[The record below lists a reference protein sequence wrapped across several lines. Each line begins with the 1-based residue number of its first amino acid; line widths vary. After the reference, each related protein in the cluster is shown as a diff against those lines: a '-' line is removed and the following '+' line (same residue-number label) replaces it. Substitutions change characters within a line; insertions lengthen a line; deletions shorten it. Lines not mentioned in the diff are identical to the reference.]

1 MSQVQKFFYGDRT
14 ADAAAASCLRQI
26 ASKEAFLQQTQDLL
40 DLRPDEDWCIAAVDI
55 DQFKLYN
62 ELYSRQQG
70 DALLERLAASLSS
83 YQQRTGFPV
92 SYWGNDDFF
101 LCMPDNTA
109 ELEGLLGTLQ
119 AHLNTGEQEITFHLS
134 CGVCPVQEHPEN
146 DLQTLCSYA
155 QIALTHPSPVHSSVH
170 RFTLEM
176 LTQLKEQQTLLSELQ
191 RALANHEFCFFLQ
204 PKCNSV
210 TRTIVGMEALVR
222 WNHPTRGCLSPGE
235 FMPALER
242 TGLVTELDQY
252 IWESVCKT
260 LKKWQ
265 DSGSNL
271 VPVSINISVVDILH
285 LDVPQILSDLV
296 EKYELEPKLLTA
308 EITESMVVENTA
320 VVENTIQG
328 LHRKGFT
335 VMMDDFG
342 SGSSSLSM
350 LKDTNV
356 DAIKL
361 DMKFIDLNEQNRSKG
376 LRIMESVVNMAHRL
390 NLPIIAEGVE
400 TPEQVSMLQDADCLY
415 TQGYYFYRPMPVEN
429 AEQLLAKPDNADYW
443 DINRDLICRDRR
455 LNPADPAKEQLTTA
469 MHTYQIL
476 ADNILM
482 LGLLNLS
489 TGTQQI
495 IKHDA
500 RLAALPVERESDFA
514 YHCEY
519 LAASDRIHADDV
531 EQFLAQTDLPF
542 LRSSLFHSTEPVF
555 LRLRQKL
562 AGQFVWVTLEI
573 LPCRGCCA
581 QDPWAAVC
589 LKEDPQS
596 DQLVEE
602 LDFSYS
608 HDPLTGLLNRRQYE
622 ADLAQMPH
630 SGLECVVCTYL
641 DVIDLH
647 EVNVHLGRHAGD
659 KLLCTVANALRKF
672 FVGSQIYRAG
682 GDEFVILTPDAL
694 PYDVLTSVDQVR
706 SLLKEQNIILSA
718 GIQYTADLT
727 QLDAALRKAE
737 LAMQQDKQTHYARTG
752 SVRQLRS
759 LNKKLEETLVQ
770 KQDAEHF
777 LHVLAPKY
785 KTVYAVD
792 FQSDSARPI
801 IVADYV
807 SSIVQGCG
815 NSFRAMLT
823 AYRDTLVSPEHQA
836 AFNVLLDY
844 EYVRSKVLRGDIIE
858 HRYTKTDGS
867 NFCIKVMPYST
878 SGTHIHETLWIFAD
892 ENADLTPPK
901 NTPIL

>member
-1 MSQVQKFFYGDRT
+1 MSQEQKVFSGDHVSDPGT
-14 ADAAAASCLRQI
+14 VTSLHQI
-26 ASKEAFLQQTQDLL
+26 ASQEAFLQQTQDLL
-40 DLRPDEDWCIAAVDI
+40 DLRPEEDWCIAVVDI

-62 ELYSRQQG
+62 ELYSRQKG
-70 DALLERLAASLSS
+70 DALLEALAASLLR
-83 YQQRTGFPV
+83 YQQSSGCPV

-101 LCMPDNTA
+101 LCMPNDDG
-109 ELEGLLGTLQ
+109 ELEKLIQALSAPLQ
-119 AHLNTGEQEITFHLS
+119 ADGQEIAFQLS
-134 CGVCPVQEHPEN
+134 CGICSVQEHPEN

-155 QIALTHPSPVHSSVH
+155 QLALAYPAPVHSHLH
-170 RFTLEM
+170 RFTQEM

-210 TRTIVGMEALVR
+210 TRAIVGMEALVR
-222 WNHPTRGCLSPGE
+222 WNHPTRGCLTPGE

-242 TGLVTELDQY
+242 TGLITELDQY

-308 EITESMVVENTA
+308 EITESMVVENPA
-320 VVENTIQG
+320 MVENTIQG

-342 SGSSSLSM
+342 CGSSSLSM

-376 LRIMESVVNMAHRL
+376 IQIMESVVNMAHRL

-400 TPEQVSMLQDADCLY
+400 TPEQVSMLQDVDCLY
-415 TQGYYFYRPMPVEN
+415 TQGYYFYRPMPVEH

-455 LNPADPAKEQLTTA
+455 NIPGDPSSEQVSVA
-469 MHTYQIL
+469 MHAYQIL
-476 ADNILM
+476 TDNILM

-489 TGTQQI
+489 TGIHQV

-500 RLAALPVERESDFA
+500 RLNALPTEKDSNFSR
-514 YHCEY
+514 HCEY
-519 LAASDRIHADDV
+519 LADSGHIHEEDI
-531 EQFLAQTDLPF
+531 ELFLSQTDLHF

-555 LRLRQKL
+555 FRLRQKL

-581 QDPWAAVC
+581 QDPWATVY
-589 LKEDPQS
+589 LREDPQS

-602 LDFSYS
+602 LDFSYT
-608 HDPLTGLLNRRQYE
+608 HDVLTGLLNRRQYE

-630 SGLECVVCTYL
+630 SGLDCVVCTYL

-659 KLLCTVANALRKF
+659 KLLCTVANALRKS
-672 FVGSQIYRAG
+672 FVGSQIYRVG
-682 GDEFVILTPDAL
+682 GDEFVILTPNAL
-694 PYDVLTSVDQVR
+694 PYDVLTCVDQVR
-706 SLLKEQNIILSA
+706 SLLKEQNIFLSA
-718 GIQYTADLT
+718 GIQYAADLDQMDT
-727 QLDAALRKAE
+727 ALRKAE
-737 LAMQQDKQTHYARTG
+737 LALQRDKQTHYTHIG
-752 SVRQLRS
+752 SARQLRS
-759 LNKKLEETLVQ
+759 LNEKLEETLVQ
-770 KQDAEHF
+770 KQDAEQF
-777 LHVLAPKY
+777 LRVLAPKY

-792 FQSDSARPI
+792 LQSDTARPI

-807 SSIVQGCG
+807 LAVVQGCG
-815 NSFRAMLT
+815 HSFHAMLT
-823 AYRDTLVSPEHQA
+823 AYQNALVHPEYQV
-836 AFNVLLDY
+836 AFAPLMDY
-844 EYVRSKVLRGDIIE
+844 DYVRSKVLRGE
-858 HRYTKTDGS
+858 LLTQHYVKTDGS
-867 NFCIKVMPYST
+867 HFSIKVMPYS
-878 SGTHIHETLWIFAD
+878 SDGTHIHETLWIFAD
-892 ENADLTPPK
+892 EEADLTPPQK
-901 NTPIL
+901 IT